1 MDARA
6 RYEGMMTRV
15 REFSHR
21 LGSWLRTMRTGCRSH
36 VDANFPAYVVSLLL
50 LLFFIV
56 YFWPRI
62 FITVHA
68 GQSGVLYKRFFGGT
82 VVDRV
87 YGEGFHIIFPWN
99 IMTVYDVRY
108 QVAPHQMEVLTNKGL
123 KVGVTMSIRSRPE
136 TEILGVLHQ
145 VVGPDYLKKVVIPE
159 VEAVLRTVL
168 GRYDAE
174 EIYTTQKGVIQQVV
188 NEALEQ
194 VSQRF
199 VKIDDVVIT
208 AVELPPKIRAA
219 IEAKLEEQQLA
230 EAYVFKLE
238 REKSE
243 AERKRIEASGIR
255 DYNTMIEASL
265 SEKVLKWKGVEATRD
280 LATSPNAKI
289 VVIGGGK
296 DGLPVILDTN
306 K

>member
-1 MDARA
+1 MK
-6 RYEGMMTRV
+6 
-15 REFSHR
+15 R
-21 LGSWLRTMRTGCRSH
+21 LKRRIRFH
-36 VDANFPAYVVSLLL
+36 VAANFPAYVVSVLL

-123 KVGVTMSIRSRPE
+123 KVGVTMSIRYRPE

-255 DYNTMIEASL
+255 DYNRMIEASL
-265 SEKVLKWKGVEATRD
+265 SEKVLKWKGVEATRE
-280 LATSPNAKI
+280 LAQSPNAKI

-296 DGLPVILDTN
+296 DGLPVILDTR
-306 K
+306 

>member
-1 MDARA
+1 
-6 RYEGMMTRV
+6 V
-15 REFSHR
+15 N
-21 LGSWLRTMRTGCRSH
+21 LRTVVERTAAVLNAFLIRFVAVMKRLKRRIRFH
-36 VDANFPAYVVSLLL
+36 VAANFPAYVVSVLL

-145 VVGPDYLKKVVIPE
+145 VVGPDYLKKIVIPE

-255 DYNTMIEASL
+255 DYNRMIEASL
-265 SEKVLKWKGVEATRD
+265 SEKVLKWKGVEATRE
-280 LATSPNAKI
+280 LAQSPNAKI

-296 DGLPVILDTN
+296 DGLPVILDTR
-306 K
+306 

>member
-1 MDARA
+1 VLNAFLIRFVAVMK
-6 RYEGMMTRV
+6 
-15 REFSHR
+15 R
-21 LGSWLRTMRTGCRSH
+21 LKRRIRFH
-36 VDANFPAYVVSLLL
+36 VAANFPAYVVSVLL

-123 KVGVTMSIRSRPE
+123 KVGVTMSIRYRPE

-145 VVGPDYLKKVVIPE
+145 VVGPDYLKKIVIPE

-255 DYNTMIEASL
+255 DYNRMIEASL
-265 SEKVLKWKGVEATRD
+265 SEKVLKWKGVEATRE
-280 LATSPNAKI
+280 LAQSPNAKI

-296 DGLPVILDTN
+296 DGLPVILDTR
-306 K
+306 